1 MNDYWIK
8 MSAYKTKE
16 IPESE
21 YLILIEIVIIKTIAD
36 SSELTS
42 CPRADP
48 RMAISRLLIQD

>member
-8 MSAYKTKE
+8 MIAYKTKE

-36 SSELTS
+36 SPKLTG

>member
-1 MNDYWIK
+1 

-42 CPRADP
+42 CPRGDP

>member
-8 MSAYKTKE
+8 MSTYKTEK

-36 SSELTS
+36 SPELTS

>member
-1 MNDYWIK
+1 

-36 SSELTS
+36 SPELTS